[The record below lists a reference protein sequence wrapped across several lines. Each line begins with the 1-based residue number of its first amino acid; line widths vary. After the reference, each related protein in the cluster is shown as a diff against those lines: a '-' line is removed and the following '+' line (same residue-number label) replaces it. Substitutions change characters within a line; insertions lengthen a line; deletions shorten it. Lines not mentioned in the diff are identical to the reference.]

1 MTNSLLYEFLQF
13 RPFYTSEIRD
23 DPVDLNPQSE
33 IVLIIPIYPCITALH
48 ELFVSKLST
57 SNF

>member
-1 MTNSLLYEFLQF
+1 MANPLLYDFLQF

-23 DPVDLNPQSE
+23 DPVDLNSQSE
-33 IVLIIPIYPCITALH
+33 IVLIIPIYPCFTALH
-48 ELFVSKLST
+48 ELFVSKLSI